1 MEATTMLTQG
11 SFHIALLSPEWPPGH
26 YANGVVTY
34 VALLRQALLRRGHRV
49 TVFTPSLHPDAQRDG
64 VELVRAGL
72 WYRLSKCLGRH
83 GGSSARSV
91 FESGVLLAQQLA
103 RVHRRQP
110 IDVIEMEE
118 TFGFA
123 AAVKRELAVP
133 LVLKLHGPAF
143 LDLIGDAQHSAY
155 GKERI
160 EREGRALAMAD
171 AVISPSARTLEATL
185 RFYGLT
191 PAISEHVVNPAE
203 SPGAEAMWSL
213 EHCEP
218 RTLLF
223 IGRFDERKGGDLVL
237 QAFRLLLESH
247 PEARLVFAGPDAGLT
262 DPDGKK
268 VGIEAYCNTLFPLAL
283 RDHVTYLGRVPPERT
298 LTLRTQA
305 LATIVASR
313 WDNQPYTVLEA
324 MLQACPVIATDAGGT
339 GELIVD
345 GVTGRL
351 VASEDVQALAMAM
364 RSMIEDPQAAR
375 ELGLHARR
383 SALSAHAPE
392 LVADQTLAV
401 YRRAMDRART
411 LQRAA

>member
-1 MEATTMLTQG
+1 L
-11 SFHIALLSPEWPPGH
+11 HIALSSPAWPPGH

-34 VALLRQALLRRGHRV
+34 VALLRQALQAQGHRV
-49 TVFTPSLHPDAQRDG
+49 TVFTPLLHPDAPREG
-64 VELVRAGL
+64 VELVRADL
-72 WYRLSKCLGRH
+72 WYRLSRRLGWH
-83 GGSSARSV
+83 GGASARSV
-91 FESGVLLAQQLA
+91 FDSGVLLARQLA

-123 AAVKRELAVP
+123 SAVKRELALPV
-133 LVLKLHGPAF
+133 VLKLHGPAF
-143 LDLIGDAQHSAY
+143 LDLIGEARHSAF

-160 EREGRALAMAD
+160 EREGLALSVAD

-191 PAISEHVVNPAE
+191 PAISEHVLNPAQTPIA
-203 SPGAEAMWSL
+203 STQWL
-213 EHCEP
+213 LDQCDR

-237 QAFRLLLESH
+237 QAFRLLLNSH
-247 PEARLVFAGPDAGLT
+247 PEARLVFAGPDNGLT
-262 DPDGKK
+262 GQDGRRT
-268 VGIEAYCNTLFPLAL
+268 GFDAYCESLFPPAL
-283 RDHVTYLGRVPPERT
+283 RDRVSYLGRVAPERT
-298 LTLRTQA
+298 VELRTQA
-305 LATIVASR
+305 LATVIASR

-351 VASEDVQALAMAM
+351 VPSEDVQALTRAMQAM
-364 RSMIEDPQAAR
+364 MNDPQAAR
-375 ELGLHARR
+375 ALGLEARR
-383 SALSAHAPE
+383 SAASRHAPQ
-392 LVADQTLAV
+392 LVAEQTLAV
-401 YRRAMDRART
+401 YGRAIDRARD
-411 LQRAA
+411 LQQPG